1 MDLEAKENRKIK
13 SAKIL
18 TQIVV
23 AARLTLH
30 QAPLVLTQDQIQVQ
44 TGHATS
50 NYNLRSGKNQ
60 AKERMTDDIVC
71 SLLSA
76 IFFIYFYYNTYNS

>member
-50 NYNLRSGKNQ
+50 NYNL
-60 AKERMTDDIVC
+60 
-71 SLLSA
+71 
-76 IFFIYFYYNTYNS
+76 

>member
-23 AARLTLH
+23 VAHLTLH

-44 TGHATS
+44 TGLATS
-50 NYNLRSGKNQ
+50 NYNLSSEKNQ

-76 IFFIYFYYNTYNS
+76 NFLIFYYNIYNS